1 MISFSHTL
9 FSNVMFIADLAILIT
24 YESLQYVLHRQYSR
38 TVRSFAHNLAKRN
51 ILYVKLFQ
59 AIAFHQQ
66 YLDDKLNQE
75 LLTFTDSVPYGN
87 EDEDL
92 NTLLGV
98 MREHGL
104 QHDKVFPLPIKSG
117 MISLV
122 YKMRN
127 AENKDVIVKMKRRNI
142 DARLKESM
150 EHIIRLIEIGAYI
163 PYVKNLHLSQTIC
176 KNMTLIKEQLDF
188 QKEVHN
194 TREMA
199 EICKHMPYIKI
210 PKVYEDITQKF
221 PNVIVME
228 YIDGVH
234 ISKVDKEDYHN
245 YAKLVVTYGVVSLL
259 NSGITHGD
267 LHPGNILF
275 IKNKEKTE
283 TQIEISV
290 PTYQIGL
297 IDFGVVIR
305 MHERMKVMF
314 LDLATTMF
322 SEPGY
327 NIAKKILH
335 YGFEPIDTFERLPD
349 SSKEQMYHAV
359 GLILDDVICK
369 SKQANQIKL
378 FEGVQ
383 CIHTFLQNQNQNQ
396 NQRSDIRI
404 SDDFLKL
411 QMGLAMAHGV
421 SMSLCNEDYI
431 PFVNKVL
438 HDLLHIDLLTI

>member
-1 MISFSHTL
+1 MISFLRTL
-9 FSNVMFIADLAILIT
+9 FFNAIFIADFAMLLS
-24 YESLQYVLHRQYSR
+24 YECLQYALHRQYHK

-59 AIAFHQQ
+59 AIAFHEQ

-75 LLTFTDSVPYGN
+75 LLTFTDSVPYGS

-92 NTLLGV
+92 STLLDV
-98 MREHGL
+98 MREHGV
-104 QHDKVFPLPIKSG
+104 HNNKVFPLPIKAG

-122 YKMRN
+122 YKMRD
-127 AENKDVIVKMKRRNI
+127 AENKDVIVKMKRKNI

-150 EHIIRLIEIGAYI
+150 EHIIRLIEIAAYI
-163 PYVKNLHLSQTIC
+163 PYIKNIHLSQTIC

-188 QKEVHN
+188 QKEVNN
-194 TREMA
+194 TREMS

-234 ISKVDKEDYHN
+234 ISKVDKEDYHS

-283 TQIEISV
+283 TQTETSAPI
-290 PTYQIGL
+290 YQIGL

-305 MHERMKVMF
+305 LHERMKVMF
-314 LDLATTMF
+314 LELATTMF

-327 NIAKKILH
+327 NVAKKILH
-335 YGFEPIDTFERLPD
+335 YFFDPMEAFEALPD
-349 SSKEQMYHAV
+349 SSKEQMYNV
-359 GLILDDVICK
+359 IGPILDDAFHV

-383 CIHTFLQNQNQNQ
+383 CIHTFLQNQNQT
-396 NQRSDIRI
+396 SEIRI
-404 SDDFLKL
+404 SEDFLKL